1 MVGGV
6 GGDVSQTVPQA
17 FPLAL
22 DLVTGV
28 HREGFFRFAGTCVP
42 ENETGQV
49 PTLSSVHFLE

>member
-28 HREGFFRFAGTCVP
+28 HREGFFGLRGPVCQKTKQDKC
-42 ENETGQV
+42 Q
-49 PTLSSVHFLE
+49 H